1 MGVYTH
7 KGGESDPRPWASTRI
22 KEAKAIPGRSTR
34 IKEAKAIPG
43 RSTYAA
49 HEWEFT
55 RQGYAHGLRG
65 RRAGDATRL
74 SRRRRPPP
82 VVDSV
87 FPRVGQTT
95 PTPNLMKKTYAGR
108 RKEVRPPRISVQ

>member
-1 MGVYTH
+1 VYTYESTS
-7 KGGESDPRPWASTRI
+7 KTTGSTITTTSGGVTSDDVAS
-22 KEAKAIPGRSTR
+22 
-34 IKEAKAIPG
+34 
-43 RSTYAA
+43 
-49 HEWEFT
+49 HEWEFA

-65 RRAGDATRL
+65 CEPETKRGFLAIGD
-74 SRRRRPPP
+74 PPP

-108 RKEVRPPRISVQ
+108 RKEVRPPRIPVQ